1 MKNTL
6 LDEVHLQVMKLI
18 EATPDITQRDL
29 AEKLE
34 VSVGKANYLLKGLI
48 QKGLLKAENFQKSQN
63 KLGYV
68 YKFTPAGLEHKARIT
83 LRYMQKRVA
92 EYEAMKKDLDSMN
105 GPDN

>member
-1 MKNTL
+1 MKDTL
-6 LDEVHLQVMKLI
+6 LDEVHLKVMKLI

-48 QKGLLKAENFQKSQN
+48 EKGLLKVENFQKSQN

-83 LRYMQKRVA
+83 LRYVRKRVA
-92 EYEAMKKDLDSMN
+92 EYEAIKKDLDSMN
-105 GPDN
+105 RPGN

>member
-18 EATPDITQRDL
+18 EATPDNTQRDL

-68 YKFTPAGLEHKARIT
+68 YKLTPAGLEHKARIT

-105 GPDN
+105 RPGN